1 MADTVMADTVIE
13 EREREEI
20 FSRPFHEAYL
30 TNKVVCPM
38 AECLEN
44 FRFFKESGLA
54 HHFSTV
60 HNRQMVPQDTT
71 NSAVAMKHMFGEE
84 TLRFIKYISE
94 RKSEVSFFVI
104 FCKYKASNNVLYFLC
119 ANIFKFMRVI

>member
-1 MADTVMADTVIE
+1 MADAVIE

-54 HHFSTV
+54 HHFRIV
-60 HNRQMVPQDTT
+60 HNRQMVPQDTK
-71 NSAVAMKHMFGEE
+71 NSALAMKRMFGEE
-84 TLRFIKYISE
+84 TLRFIKYISD

-104 FCKYKASNNVLYFLC
+104 FCKYKASSNALFFVRKYIQIHAC
-119 ANIFKFMRVI
+119 NIICT

>member
-1 MADTVMADTVIE
+1 MADAVIE

-44 FRFFKESGLA
+44 FRFLI
-54 HHFSTV
+54 
-60 HNRQMVPQDTT
+60 QM
-71 NSAVAMKHMFGEE
+71 S
-84 TLRFIKYISE
+84 
-94 RKSEVSFFVI
+94 
-104 FCKYKASNNVLYFLC
+104 VL
-119 ANIFKFMRVI
+119 